1 MNREELPAPIQYLI
15 KQMNDK
21 SVNKTLRQNYA
32 LRLRDINNVLDDE
45 LKKFEKSA

>member
-1 MNREELPAPIQYLI
+1 MSKQELPGPIQYLI

-21 SVNKTLRQNYA
+21 QVNKTLRQNYA
-32 LRLRDINNVLDDE
+32 LRLKDINNVLQDE